1 MVRIAVVEDE
11 DSYRTQICDYLSRYE
26 SENQVRLSVT
36 LYQDGIN
43 LLDEYTGQFDVI
55 FMDIQMRLMNGL
67 ETAQKIRKQDR
78 NVILIFV
85 TNLAHHATDGYDV
98 DAKGFVIKPISYLAL
113 ARQMDRAID
122 ELSRKQEQFLLLENA
137 RQMQRFNLQDVYYI
151 ESVGHYLHIHAK
163 NGVYTAHLP
172 IKKVEEQLENRHF
185 FKCNSGIL
193 VNLRYVEA
201 INQSGALV
209 CGQYLPVS
217 RSRKKEFMLAMSR
230 SLGGDRLC

>member
-122 ELSRKQEQFLLLENA
+122 VLSRK
-137 RQMQRFNLQDVYYI
+137 
-151 ESVGHYLHIHAK
+151 
-163 NGVYTAHLP
+163 
-172 IKKVEEQLENRHF
+172 
-185 FKCNSGIL
+185 
-193 VNLRYVEA
+193 
-201 INQSGALV
+201 
-209 CGQYLPVS
+209 
-217 RSRKKEFMLAMSR
+217 
-230 SLGGDRLC
+230 